1 MSGCT
6 ICPVKGITIGRFLQG
21 INPSRAVPRPY
32 RDGHCPCRL
41 LLKDLFLSHWFSQKT
56 PMDELIRLLIQVL
69 IAVGCATAATILI
82 PRQVPGKA
90 LGLALIGLIGVF
102 VGQWIAEQLLSQY
115 NLATPWL
122 EWDFQGV
129 AIVPSIIGSMIVLYL
144 VTAFLSWGRYGNR

>member
-1 MSGCT
+1 
-6 ICPVKGITIGRFLQG
+6 
-21 INPSRAVPRPY
+21 
-32 RDGHCPCRL
+32 
-41 LLKDLFLSHWFSQKT
+41 
-56 PMDELIRLLIQVL
+56 MDELIRLLIQVL

-102 VGQWIAEQLLSQY
+102 VGQWMAEQLLSQY
-115 NLATPWL
+115 NLAAPWL